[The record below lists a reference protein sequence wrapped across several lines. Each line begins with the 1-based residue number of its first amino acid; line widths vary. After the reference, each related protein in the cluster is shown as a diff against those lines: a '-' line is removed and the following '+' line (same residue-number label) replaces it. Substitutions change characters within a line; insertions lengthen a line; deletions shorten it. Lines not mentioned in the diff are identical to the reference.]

1 MATAPS
7 LRPGAPGPAEGAQP
21 KEFSFWRSFIRR
33 FFKNKIAVMGSV
45 ILFVLFTSAIFA
57 PALAPLDPSK
67 IVLAD
72 RLKPPGYVSP
82 TLKATYYLGTDGT
95 GRDILSRMLY
105 GGQISMSVGFL
116 TAFLSL
122 SIGIVV
128 GAMAGYH
135 GGQVDNILMRF
146 VDFMLTVPR
155 LPLVLIVLVLFGNS
169 FFLLLTV
176 LGATSWMGVSRLVR
190 AEFLSLRERDFV
202 EAARSQGATDLR
214 IIYKHI
220 LPNAMAPLIVNA
232 TFQVAGA
239 ILLEAVLS
247 FLGLG
252 VQPPTPTWGNMLLN
266 AQSEIRFAWWTS
278 VFPGALISMA
288 VLSFNLVGDG
298 LRDALDPRLK
308 E

>member
-1 MATAPS
+1 MAVATRKAPQLGS
-7 LRPGAPGPAEGAQP
+7 GGPSQAS
-21 KEFSFWRSFIRR
+21 EFSFWRAFWRR
-33 FFKNKIAVMGSV
+33 FRKNRTAVAGLICLV
-45 ILFVLFTSAIFA
+45 LLFLSAALA
-57 PALAPLDPSK
+57 PVLAPLDPNN

-82 TLKATYYLGTDGT
+82 SLNAVYHLGTDST

-105 GGQISMSVGFL
+105 GGRISMTIGFL
-116 TAFLSL
+116 TAFLSV
-122 SIGIVV
+122 SIGVVV
-128 GAMAGYH
+128 GSLAGYY
-135 GGQVDNILMRF
+135 GGKLDNVLMRL
-146 VDFMLTVPR
+146 VDFMLILPR
-155 LPLVLIVLVLFGNS
+155 LPVVLIALVVFGNS
-169 FFLLLTV
+169 FFLLLTI
-176 LGATSWMGVSRLVR
+176 LGLTSWMGVARLVR

-202 EAARSQGATDLR
+202 EAARSQGATDRR
-214 IIYKHI
+214 IIFRHI
-220 LPNAMAPLIVNA
+220 LPNAMASLIVNA

-266 AQSEIRFAWWTS
+266 AQSELSFAPWTS
-278 VFPGALISMA
+278 IYPGMLISVA

-308 E
+308 Q